1 MTLTR
6 SQLHERITDL
16 SGQYRAAQENK
27 RLTSAKREEQERL
40 TDLARQADEKADELL
55 THVRDLI
62 NGATTEYAGAVD
74 YFLDG
79 PAPERDPSAAVEP
92 EPPAE
97 HLDAAGAPYV
107 YSPDVHGAHFGDF
120 GHPAQNGALDQ
131 TAMNTAFDT
140 ARTPQ

>member
-40 TDLARQADEKADELL
+40 TDLARQADEKADEHLAR
-55 THVRDLI
+55 VRADV
-62 NGATTEYAGAVD
+62 NAATIEYAGAVD
-74 YFLDG
+74 EFLDG
-79 PAPERDPSAAVEP
+79 PAEIAGVIAAVSDDP
-92 EPPAE
+92 R
-97 HLDAAGAPYV
+97 AAR
-107 YSPDVHGAHFGDF
+107 SDETHGAHFGDF

-131 TAMNTAFDT
+131 TAMNAAFDT